1 MSGGKD
7 RPLNRYAL
15 LLAEVFQQNY
25 SPGATKVAFSRSELE
40 TAAGTLGIKLPKN
53 LGDVIYSMRYRVE
66 LPDSIRDLAPEGK
79 QWVIRGIGR
88 AKYEFAAL
96 SLTRIVPTPG
106 LVTTKI
112 PDATPEILL
121 ANRLGDEQALLALVR
136 YNRLID
142 TFLGITSYSLQNHLR
157 TSAKD
162 IGQVEVDEIYLAID
176 KFGAQYVIPVQ
187 AKGGADQIGVVQ
199 TEQDLAV
206 CAEKFP
212 QFIARPVVAQF
223 MADDVVALFELT
235 LQDEEIRIADE
246 RHYKLVASS
255 EIAEKDI
262 DIYRKLAGR

>member
-1 MSGGKD
+1 MSG
-7 RPLNRYAL
+7 RPPNRYTQL
-15 LLAEVFQQNY
+15 LEHVFQQNF
-25 SPGATKVAFSRSELE
+25 SSGDERIPFSRSDIE
-40 TAAGTLGIKLPKN
+40 TAAETLGIDLPKN
-53 LGDVIYSMRYRVE
+53 LGDVVYAMRYRTE
-66 LPDSIRDLAPEGK
+66 LPASIRKHAPKGK
-79 QWVIRGIGR
+79 QWVIRGVGR
-88 AKYEFAAL
+88 ARYEFAAV

-157 TSAKD
+157 TSVRT
-162 IGQVEVDEIYLAID
+162 IGQVEVDEIYLAVD
-176 KFGAQYVIPVQ
+176 KYGAQYVIPVQ
-187 AKGGADQIGVVQ
+187 AKGGSDQIGVVQ

-212 QFIARPVVAQF
+212 QFIPRPVVAQF

-235 LQDEEIRIADE
+235 LQDDEVRIVDE
-246 RHYKLVASS
+246 RHYKLVESS
-255 EIAEKDI
+255 DIAPKDI
-262 DIYRKLAGR
+262 ELYRRVAGKQ